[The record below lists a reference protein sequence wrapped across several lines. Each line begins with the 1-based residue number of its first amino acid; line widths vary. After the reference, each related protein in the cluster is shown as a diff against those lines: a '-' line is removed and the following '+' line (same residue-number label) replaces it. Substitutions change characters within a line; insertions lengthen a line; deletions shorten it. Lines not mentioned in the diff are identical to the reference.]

1 MLTFM
6 DDEQFDDNPSPE
18 FPKHLTNNLKTAD
31 PFLPWKTDNYVPD
44 ELSRSCSSL
53 PSSLFH
59 TPPNYPGER
68 YLERDPLLSSSEVP
82 AKDVPQSILQVETR
96 LENPTPL
103 YIKQRQMR
111 QIKEYMSNN
120 NQTPHANQSPNN
132 YNLDSSPLSNLT
144 HLSPNHSSG
153 LSPKSMT
160 PDTPLSPDDF
170 HLNFEIDSILETL
183 TTMDKN
189 EEHMNIDIPINSA
202 PTYNYPHTLPNQIP
216 MMYDN
221 FPGAPVQGSIPQAG
235 PMSCPLP
242 GRQSPSKYLKQFAK
256 DRQNKDYHYAIER
269 RRRFNI
275 NDRIKELGTLLPKQD
290 PEMRPNKGTILKCSV
305 DYIQS
310 LQQQQINWYKERK
323 CMQKKITDL
332 TETLRNHGI
341 DPPPSEYDT
350 EMFKQESHHDSGIHF
365 SSRNGSSV
373 LSPMITIKKEPDD
386 MGDMSMGDS
395 FFQDPWR

>member
-1 MLTFM
+1 
-6 DDEQFDDNPSPE
+6 
-18 FPKHLTNNLKTAD
+18 
-31 PFLPWKTDNYVPD
+31 
-44 ELSRSCSSL
+44 
-53 PSSLFH
+53 
-59 TPPNYPGER
+59 
-68 YLERDPLLSSSEVP
+68 
-82 AKDVPQSILQVETR
+82 
-96 LENPTPL
+96 
-103 YIKQRQMR
+103 
-111 QIKEYMSNN
+111 
-120 NQTPHANQSPNN
+120 
-132 YNLDSSPLSNLT
+132 
-144 HLSPNHSSG
+144 
-153 LSPKSMT
+153 
-160 PDTPLSPDDF
+160 
-170 HLNFEIDSILETL
+170 
-183 TTMDKN
+183 
-189 EEHMNIDIPINSA
+189 
-202 PTYNYPHTLPNQIP
+202 
-216 MMYDN
+216 
-221 FPGAPVQGSIPQAG
+221 
-235 PMSCPLP
+235 MSCPLP

-256 DRQNKDYHYAIER
+256 DRQKKDNHNAIER

-395 FFQDPWR
+395 FFQDPWSETYDDQIWA

>member
-6 DDEQFDDNPSPE
+6 DDEQFDENPSPE
-18 FPKHLTNNLKTAD
+18 FPKHLNSTFKTVD
-31 PFLPWKTDNYVPD
+31 PFLPWKSDNYVPE

-68 YLERDPLLSSSEVP
+68 YLERDPLLSSGSEVPP
-82 AKDVPQSILQVETR
+82 AKDVPESILQVETR

-111 QIKEYMSNN
+111 QIKEYMSN
-120 NQTPHANQSPNN
+120 QTPHST

-144 HLSPNHSSG
+144 HLSPNR

-189 EEHMNIDIPINSA
+189 EEHMNIDIPIQSA
-202 PTYNYPHTLPNQIP
+202 PAYNYPHTLPNQIP

-221 FPGAPVQGSIPQAG
+221 FNGAPVQGNVPVAG

-256 DRQNKDYHYAIER
+256 DRQKKDNHNAIER

-310 LQQQQINWYKERK
+310 LQQQQIQWYKERK
-323 CMQKKITDL
+323 CMQKRISDL

-350 EMFKQESHHDSGIHF
+350 EMFKTEQDHNDVCF

-386 MGDMSMGDS
+386 LGDMGDNMSMGDS
-395 FFQDPWR
+395 FFQDP